1 MPTGLGDEQL
11 WLSPTNSNNVSPFD
25 DQSGNGNNGTASGG
39 LLTIADSSNGGSY
52 AYDFDGTDD
61 YVSIPDSPSLRIDN
75 PSGISICAWIKPDTV
90 SGGDSFSSTN
100 PRYIIKKGVLPD
112 SFNYGL
118 RLLGGKVS
126 FTYRNSTDT
135 AYTACIQD
143 VASVVAGSWQHVAVS
158 GSSSGYKIYVNGSE
172 VASTQSGTLTDSPI
186 QNSNSCELGRQ
197 DTTQRMFDGLQ
208 DDIRLYD
215 RVLTPA
221 EIVHL
226 AEARG
231 IEGPAPVGLGDEKL
245 WLCPSINDSA
255 NDISGNGNNGSYQ
268 GGMGTVAD
276 DSNGGSY
283 AYEFDGVDDCIT
295 NSSLDLRNL
304 SAMSWSAWV
313 KDDKTSG
320 LSTFFSH
327 GKSGEYTNDTLFYQ
341 NAGDNRFQVNQTA
354 DGSGYTPKPTTSTWN
369 HLAVVFDGSGA
380 SSSDRLRY
388 FVNGVETSLAYD
400 YLVPTA
406 TGNPSTSSTMI
417 GNYVSAPTNFL
428 LGRMDDIRV
437 YDRALAQPEITYL
450 ATSRGIEGGPDT
462 PPAGGFYNPF
472 LSHTFHTLIGQRIR

>member
-221 EIVHL
+221 EIVRL
-226 AEARG
+226 AGARG
-231 IEGPAPVGLGDEKL
+231 IEGPAPVGLGDEQL
-245 WLCPSINDSA
+245 WLCPSLSDSA
-255 NDISGNGNNGSYQ
+255 LDISGNGNNGTLA
-268 GGMGTVAD
+268 GGTAVV
-276 DSNGGSY
+276 S
-283 AYEFDGVDDCIT
+283 
-295 NSSLDLRNL
+295 
-304 SAMSWSAWV
+304 
-313 KDDKTSG
+313 
-320 LSTFFSH
+320 
-327 GKSGEYTNDTLFYQ
+327 DT
-341 NAGDNRFQVNQTA
+341 
-354 DGSGYTPKPTTSTWN
+354 GSGGTKSFETYTTSTDKVTIPVGVLSDNSDVALSVWVKN
-369 HLAVVFDGSGA
+369 KQTSAGTKVRNIVRTVNDDFKLYAYQTNYIGNAGAVTATDSVGALNTTEYYHYALNYTYATGSIELFRNGVSIGSATGVGAITVSGA
-380 SSSDRLRY
+380 MDILQNS
-388 FVNGVETSLAYD
+388 FAY
-400 YLVPTA
+400 A
-406 TGNPSTSSTMI
+406 
-417 GNYVSAPTNFL
+417 
-428 LGRMDDIRV
+428 DDIRV
-437 YDRALAQPEITYL
+437 YGRALAQPEITYL